1 MGPTD
6 AELILRVVERDDR
19 HAYATLVRRHQSAVR
34 ALLHRLTAGDAA
46 RADDLAQ
53 DTFLR
58 AYRGLR
64 SFRGGARLST
74 WLHRI
79 AYNVFLNDLRRRG
92 RGTVALAEADRVPD
106 AGAPRVADRTVMRHD
121 LLRAMAA
128 LRPEERLALALAFG
142 QDRSHQEVAEILG
155 CPLGTVKSHIARG
168 REKLRRQLEGYA
180 PASRADATAT
190 PPATPATRQTG
201 QTGQAQQTGQTG
213 QTPQVRS

>member
-34 ALLHRLTAGDAA
+34 GLLHRLTAGDVSL
-46 RADDLAQ
+46 ADDLAQ

-92 RGTVALAEADRVPD
+92 RHAAALSEAERVPD
-106 AGAPRVADRTVMRHD
+106 ARAPRTAERTLLRHD
-121 LLRAMAA
+121 LLRAMDV

-168 REKLRRQLEGYA
+168 REKLRRRLEGYA
-180 PASRADATAT
+180 SAPGAGATAG
-190 PPATPATRQTG
+190 PGAAEPHLPNRQVE
-201 QTGQAQQTGQTG
+201 
-213 QTPQVRS
+213 P